1 MKADGEETWM
11 YIFCRNGTITR
22 IGYADREL
30 SSDELK
36 PLRELMG
43 KQEFNGFRLL
53 RNVLYVFDPYHPFTR
68 ITGDIIEEK
77 WGYVNLKKEVID
89 GGNEEKKKN
98 ERD

>member
-1 MKADGEETWM
+1 MKPNEETWM
-11 YIFCRNGTITR
+11 YIFCRNGTITK

-30 SSDELK
+30 SSDELE
-36 PLRELMG
+36 PLRELISRP
-43 KQEFNGFRLL
+43 EFSGFRLL
-53 RNVLYVFDPYHPFTR
+53 RDILFIFDSYHPFAR

-77 WGYVNLKKEVID
+77 WRYTNIKKEVLD